1 MMIEIRNNRD
11 DSHIYD
17 YKGKVFFNVEDPF
30 GYPHHEVEV
39 IGVYDRTASVRDVE
53 TGMTWVVR
61 KNELGLKE
69 TNKSKKFEHYD
80 YEECKKK
87 WKSKKNKLI
96 NTNRNLAIM
105 LVYKY
110 VQINNNN
117 TSYS

>member
-53 TGMTWVVR
+53 TGMTWTVR

-69 TNKSKKFEHYD
+69 AKSKKYEHFD
-80 YEECKKK
+80 YKACKKK
-87 WKSKKNKLI
+87 WKGKHEKLI
-96 NTNRNLAIM
+96 NTIKNL
-105 LVYKY
+105 
-110 VQINNNN
+110 
-117 TSYS
+117 